1 MYHVSLEVSLSNLN
15 EITDD
20 HANENYEVNMWGKY
34 YKIYPEFAPKKNKQ
48 TKNSALLKA
57 LYNQYTNIAQTK

>member
-48 TKNSALLKA
+48 TKTV
-57 LYNQYTNIAQTK
+57 LY